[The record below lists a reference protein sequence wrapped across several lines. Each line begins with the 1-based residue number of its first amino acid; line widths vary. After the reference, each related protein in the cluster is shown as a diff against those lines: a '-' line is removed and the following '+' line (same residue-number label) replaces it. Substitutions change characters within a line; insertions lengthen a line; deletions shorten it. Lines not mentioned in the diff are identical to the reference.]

1 MAIQDTNLQSNRQ
14 HAVPQNIMDVEFKII
29 GDLTMRQFAYL
40 MILGLLSYFNTQFM
54 VGIFKWPLT
63 IFFMVLGLALAFIP
77 VQDRGLD
84 VWLVNFIK
92 SVYSPTQMVWRKTVA
107 LPSAFLYDSLNVM
120 KQELITLAPTTSR
133 RKLEEYLDYSH
144 KTLPRDPLDIPE
156 AEYIMK
162 VRQMSQNTRGNSAPS
177 QPTNNS
183 AVSETYTS
191 SIAPRPISSFISQT
205 APQPKITPVVEKVVE
220 SVAKEKSS
228 VNFGSFVSKLESNI
242 GSAIKNITTIP
253 AKEAEVSS
261 VTKAPAVEKPVN
273 KVVAEEIQSPVR
285 RVEYAEPINNVQV
298 STISSA
304 APVREA
310 PAPTPRRVTPVART
324 PQPIQRHM
332 DSPIYSTLTPDR
344 HSGRKFTSFL
354 PEQGEL
360 ILPIRGE
367 RMLKTSD
374 QVKMEE
380 SLEEKTEK
388 LQLLLNQIRHSNGQ
402 VPSSISSDDN
412 SEEQQFVEETP
423 SEPAP
428 IKPVP
433 FKNDLVANMSIQGGK
448 VTESIK
454 DYKVEIEPIANVSS
468 IKNQVVEQPRPAFV
482 PAPVVSSNVD
492 KAMAEVSKEALDQL
506 TKRRESI
513 LNELSSLRST
523 NDPSIKDKVT
533 SLQKTLQQVNAQY
546 QQLKKQ
552 FQDVEHLSQA
562 QSNLVAATTV
572 KTRPASESTIS
583 NAPSLNKANTLWG
596 FVKTDIGKPVTDIVV
611 IVKNMRGEPVRAT
624 KTNALGQF
632 TLTTQI
638 NNGKYNIE
646 VSSNNKT
653 GLLFDIISVEASGN
667 VIPPVEFT
675 GRKGN

>member
-177 QPTNNS
+177 QSTNN

-205 APQPKITPVVEKVVE
+205 APQPKATPVVEKVTEPVT
-220 SVAKEKSS
+220 KEKSS

-253 AKEAEVSS
+253 AKDAAVSP
-261 VTKAPAVEKPVN
+261 VTKAPVEEKPVT
-273 KVVAEEIQSPVR
+273 KVVAEEIKPPVR

-310 PAPTPRRVTPVART
+310 SAPTPRRVTPVART

-402 VPSSISSDDN
+402 VPSSISSDDT
-412 SEEQQFVEETP
+412 SEEHQFVEEAP
-423 SEPAP
+423 LEPTP
-428 IKPVP
+428 IKPIP
-433 FKNDLVANMSIQGGK
+433 SKNDLVANMSIKGGK

-454 DYKVEIEPIANVSS
+454 DYKVEVEPIVNIPS

-482 PAPVVSSNVD
+482 PAPVISSNID

-572 KTRPASESTIS
+572 KPRPASESTIS

-632 TLTTQI
+632 TLTTPI

-646 VSSNNKT
+646 VSSNNKS